1 MQYYK
6 VKNQASVNNFC
17 EIYVKILKL
26 FFSNDKI
33 ITIYL
38 KMGGKILIKVENVT
52 KKYGKYVAL
61 SDMNF
66 EIKEGEIVRI
76 FRT

>member
-1 MQYYK
+1 M
-6 VKNQASVNNFC
+6 
-17 EIYVKILKL
+17 KILQL

-38 KMGGKILIKVENVT
+38 KMGGKILIKVQNVT

-66 EIKEGEIVRI
+66 EIEEGEIVRI
-76 FRT
+76 SRT

>member
-1 MQYYK
+1 
-6 VKNQASVNNFC
+6 
-17 EIYVKILKL
+17 
-26 FFSNDKI
+26 
-33 ITIYL
+33 
-38 KMGGKILIKVENVT
+38 MGGKILIKVENVT

-76 FRT
+76 SRA

>member
-1 MQYYK
+1 M
-6 VKNQASVNNFC
+6 
-17 EIYVKILKL
+17 KILKL
-26 FFSNDKI
+26 FFCNDKI

-61 SDMNF
+61 SNMDF
-66 EIKEGEIVRI
+66 EIKEGEVVRI

>member
-1 MQYYK
+1 M
-6 VKNQASVNNFC
+6 
-17 EIYVKILKL
+17 KILKL

-38 KMGGKILIKVENVT
+38 EMGGKILIKVENVT

-66 EIKEGEIVRI
+66 EIEEGEIVRI
-76 FRT
+76 SRT

>member
-1 MQYYK
+1 M
-6 VKNQASVNNFC
+6 
-17 EIYVKILKL
+17 KILKL

-38 KMGGKILIKVENVT
+38 EMGGKILIKVENVT

>member
-1 MQYYK
+1 M
-6 VKNQASVNNFC
+6 
-17 EIYVKILKL
+17 KILKL

-61 SDMNF
+61 DNMNF
-66 EIKEGEIVRI
+66 EIKEGEIIRI
-76 FRT
+76 SRT